1 MKGKT
6 HRFDL
11 KNHGLSS
18 LFEPETPNQIGIKG
32 KVRPCPARRLK
43 KGRKGFVTLP
53 FLIAFVIV
61 MFLILS
67 FFRLT
72 LTLTYVSVA
81 QYITY
86 ASARRLSLGD
96 QDKGTQIDKGEEKY
110 NSLKSKLLQ
119 TGQWFELSN
128 FQTGLRNDYTGA
140 ETGYR
145 NLFYGASVSFTSN
158 LISFRIPFLAE
169 DGDQGLTA
177 VIGSYLGRE
186 PSAQECRNFNDER
199 KGKLQYLIQEKYG
212 LTVDIEHSVESDNG
226 C

>member
-1 MKGKT
+1 M
-6 HRFDL
+6 
-11 KNHGLSS
+11 
-18 LFEPETPNQIGIKG
+18 EQY
-32 KVRPCPARRLK
+32 KVRAGRMK

-72 LTLTYVSVA
+72 LTLTYSGVV

-96 QDKGTQIDKGEEKY
+96 MDKSAQIAKGKEKY
-110 NSLKSKLLQ
+110 SRLKSKLLK
-119 TGQWFELSN
+119 TGAWFEVSDPKMG
-128 FQTGLRNDYTGA
+128 FRDDYT
-140 ETGYR
+140 ETGHR
-145 NLFYGASVSFTSN
+145 QLFYGVSVSFTSN

-177 VIGSYLGRE
+177 VIGSYLGRD
-186 PSAQECRNFNDER
+186 PSKQECDEEFNGKRKER
-199 KGKLQYLIQEKYG
+199 LESLIQGNYP
-212 LTVDIEHSVESDNG
+212 TVSVNILHSVASDNG